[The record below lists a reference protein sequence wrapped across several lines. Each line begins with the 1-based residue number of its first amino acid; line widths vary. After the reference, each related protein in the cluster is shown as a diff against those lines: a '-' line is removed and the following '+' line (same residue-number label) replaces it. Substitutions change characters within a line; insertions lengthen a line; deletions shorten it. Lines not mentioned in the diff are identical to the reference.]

1 MSDRGRLILAF
12 ATVYL
17 VWGST
22 YLGIRFAIETLP
34 PFLMAGSRFLIAGS
48 ILTFVCLFKRE
59 ARPTRTQVR
68 NAVIVGMLLLPFGNG
83 CVTWA
88 ETQLASGLA
97 ALLVAVEPAW
107 VVLLEWRMG
116 MRNRLGFATVA
127 GLLLGIAG
135 VVLLIAEPGAVHSIP
150 ILPVGIVIF
159 ATIVWAYGSLW
170 GRGVEMPASPMQA
183 NSIQMLVGG
192 AAMFLFGLGRGEAHT
207 LASAHV
213 SVTSLAAFAYLVV
226 FGSLGAF
233 TAYTYLMRNAPP
245 TLTATYSYV
254 NPAVAVLLGSAFG
267 EPFGM
272 REAVAMALVL
282 VGVIVLSRSESD
294 KQGEQDRKSL
304 RFTRRKDRLFHRN
317 REKVGAK
324 SQQ

>member
-1 MSDRGRLILAF
+1 MSSRGRLILAF
-12 ATVYL
+12 ATVYI

-34 PFLMAGSRFLIAGS
+34 PFLMAGARFLVAGA
-48 ILTFVCLFKRE
+48 ILTLACLFRKE
-59 ARPTRTQVR
+59 ARPTRTQLR
-68 NAVIVGMLLLPFGNG
+68 NAVIVGLLLLPFGNG

-88 ETQLASGLA
+88 ETQIASGLA

-116 MRNRLGFATVA
+116 MRRGLSFATVT

-135 VVLLIAEPGAVHSIP
+135 VVLLVAQPGAVGSVP
-150 ILPVGIVIF
+150 IWPVAIVIF
-159 ATIVWAYGSLW
+159 ATIVWAYGSLF
-170 GRGVEMPASPMQA
+170 GRRVEMPASPMQA

-192 AAMFLFGLGRGEAHT
+192 AAMFLFGLGRGEGHA
-207 LASAHV
+207 LATAHV
-213 SVTSLAAFAYLVV
+213 SATSLAAFAYLVV
-226 FGSLGAF
+226 FGSLSAF

-267 EPFGM
+267 EPFGV
-272 REAVAMALVL
+272 REGVAMALIL
-282 VGVIVLSRSESD
+282 VGVIVLSRSEAGSSAMD
-294 KQGEQDRKSL
+294 DGQPRRRRL
-304 RFTRRKDRLFHRN
+304 RIVKAD
-317 REKVGAK
+317 
-324 SQQ
+324 S